1 MTSAATLV
9 RLIAFA
15 DARIAERE
23 RAMTAVTARLEQAR
37 AIERA
42 AVDAVEQAVH
52 ATFGDCT
59 AVELADADRHRA
71 SLAQR
76 RRWAA
81 SVVAEAT
88 RAHESALRELVDAR
102 RDRERFAMLLAEQ
115 QRRAQDAARRQE
127 RRGEDEH
134 AARTRRAS

>member
-9 RLIAFA
+9 RLVAFA

-23 RAMTAVTARLEQAR
+23 RAMAASTARLEQAR

-42 AVDAVEQAVH
+42 AVDAVDRAVS
-52 ATFGDCT
+52 ATLGECT
-59 AVELADADRHRA
+59 AVDLADADGHRL

-81 SVVAEAT
+81 SVVAEAS
-88 RAHESALRELVDAR
+88 RAHEAALRDLVDAR

-115 QRRAQDAARRQE
+115 QRRADAAQRRQE